1 MAMNWNSL
9 EQFLAMG
16 GYGYFVWMSYG
27 AALVLIASEVTG
39 VRLRRRRAL
48 AQAVD
53 RARGANSHER

>member
-27 AALVLIASEVTG
+27 AALALIVGEVAS

-48 AQAVD
+48 AQAAD